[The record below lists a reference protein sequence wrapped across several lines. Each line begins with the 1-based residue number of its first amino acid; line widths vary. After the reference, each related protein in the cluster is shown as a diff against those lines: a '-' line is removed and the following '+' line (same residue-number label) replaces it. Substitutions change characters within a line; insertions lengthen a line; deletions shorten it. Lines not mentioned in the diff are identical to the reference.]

1 MPSFKSVLLAT
12 AYAVLALAAPASEV
26 EKRSE
31 TITTNQVGTYGG
43 YYFSNYVETGSDSL
57 TLGTGT
63 YSLKWTSANTD
74 VVAGIGWQ
82 TGAARNNMNTL
93 TSTDLCPATIKYTG
107 SINAGGDSL
116 IALYGWTTGPLV
128 EYYVIETYGTY
139 NPGSAGTH
147 LGTTTRTNAPSI
159 QGTATFHQYLSVRQS
174 KRTSG
179 TITFQNHINA
189 WKSLGLGMSTS
200 KSLYNNLGTYNYQIM
215 ATEGYQSSGSSSI
228 TLQ

>member
-82 TGAARNNMNTL
+82 TGAAR
-93 TSTDLCPATIKYTG
+93 
-107 SINAGGDSL
+107 
-116 IALYGWTTGPLV
+116 
-128 EYYVIETYGTY
+128 
-139 NPGSAGTH
+139 
-147 LGTTTRTNAPSI
+147 
-159 QGTATFHQYLSVRQS
+159 
-174 KRTSG
+174 
-179 TITFQNHINA
+179 
-189 WKSLGLGMSTS
+189 
-200 KSLYNNLGTYNYQIM
+200 
-215 ATEGYQSSGSSSI
+215 
-228 TLQ
+228 

>member
-12 AYAVLALAAPASEV
+12 AYAVLALAAPASEI

-82 TGAARNNMNTL
+82 T
-93 TSTDLCPATIKYTG
+93 ATIKYTG

-147 LGTTTRTNAPSI
+147 LGTVTSDGGVYDIYETTRTNAPSI

-200 KSLYNNLGTYNYQIM
+200 KSLYDNLGTYNYQIM